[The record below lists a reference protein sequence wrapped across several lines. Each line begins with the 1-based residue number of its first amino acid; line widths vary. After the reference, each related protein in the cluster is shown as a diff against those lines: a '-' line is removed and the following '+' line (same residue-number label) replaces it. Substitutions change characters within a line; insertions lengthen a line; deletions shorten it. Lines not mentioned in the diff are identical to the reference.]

1 MSTTDAPPVVVPDR
15 PRFALLGRVVG
26 GVCLLGALQF
36 VVYTLTGAGAGWL
49 LPALGFGAAG
59 TWLAFGRAGVDV
71 AADRRTVSRWW
82 AVGPWR
88 RGQAFEVGAAD
99 AVVID
104 YLERRVGALNGARVA
119 RYPVSLV
126 GARAHLL
133 GVPGDHADAWRL
145 ATEVARALRLTLE
158 DRATRPSAEVAPDAL
173 DSAPPSTAETVGEAP
188 AGVGTTT
195 DPDAPGAVTFT
206 LPGLGWTGRTM
217 AAAGSLVLL
226 FGVCLVPAGVAQLLA
241 DDRTLGDDL
250 TWIWLACALLGVAL
264 VGVGGI
270 PLWMLLLRRERV
282 RVGPGGVALHRPGRP
297 PRAIPSDGLVELR
310 PILASTPWLP
320 LALRVLASEVVLARG
335 RDGTALVFGAGL
347 DDDGRSWLVRVL
359 RARMAPTQD

>member
-1 MSTTDAPPVVVPDR
+1 MSPTDAAPVVVPDR

-36 VVYTLTGAGAGWL
+36 AVYTLTGAGAGWL

-104 YLERRVGALNGARVA
+104 HLERRVGALNGARVA

-126 GARAHLL
+126 GERAHLL

-145 ATEVARALRLTLE
+145 ATEVARALRLGLQ
-158 DRATRPSAEVAPDAL
+158 DRATRPNVEVAPDAL
-173 DSAPPSTAETVGEAP
+173 DAVPPAP
-188 AGVGTTT
+188 AGPVAEDPVGVRMTT
-195 DPDAPGAVTFT
+195 DPEAPGAVTLA
-206 LPGLGWTGRTM
+206 LPALGWTGRTM
-217 AAAGSLVLL
+217 AAAASLVLL
-226 FGVCLVPAGVAQLLA
+226 FAVCLVPAAVAQMLA

-250 TWIWLACALLGVAL
+250 TWIWLSCALLGVVL
-264 VGVGGI
+264 VGVGGT

-282 RVGPGGVALHRPGRP
+282 RVGPDGLALHRFGRAA
-297 PRAIPSDGLVELR
+297 RAIPADGLVELR

-320 LALRVLASEVVLARG
+320 LVLRVLASEVVLARG

-347 DDDGRSWLVRVL
+347 DDAGRSWLVGAL